1 MPTTI
6 LRSGREDG
14 GFKGTCVG
22 EVKAGDQR
30 LTKQAAQRGPF
41 LGISCTGGEGKALT
55 SDGFSGTR
63 TWDEGLSLVRKN
75 DTQAE
80 IKKQG

>member
-1 MPTTI
+1 MEDSKGRA
-6 LRSGREDG
+6 LVRSKQEISDSPNKLHKEDH
-14 GFKGTCVG
+14 FL
-22 EVKAGDQR
+22 A
-30 LTKQAAQRGPF
+30 F